1 MRLVRWLWL
10 WGALVPLLVVVLLL
24 FGAGLVLH
32 GLLLGAVDRALMSQ
46 AATEAVSLFDGQHGE
61 PHLHLSKSPLEAQV
75 RAYSPITWLFEPS
88 GELLGVYPPD
98 TTFRVQSGGPRLA
111 TNMDAEGPLT
121 LEVEGQTLRVY
132 TLRVRAHDGSPYIL
146 QLAAS
151 LAPVRTSVRALV
163 LTSLGIVL
171 LLGFTLLLVH
181 RAQAQRL
188 AARLLD
194 IRAQL
199 TALSEGLPIPTAAS
213 EEPGDEIAE
222 VRAAL
227 AEAAAQVSASRS
239 AQSQLIARA
248 AHELRTPLALMRT
261 TLDLA
266 LRRERPNE
274 ALQEALRDTRSE
286 VERLTDVAASLLEL
300 SAPELR
306 PARPAELPWS
316 DLRELLQD
324 AVAAAD
330 AEAHL
335 REVRLEFDGPQQATA
350 RLELHAMR
358 RAIDNL
364 LSNALRFAPRNSVVR
379 LMLSAGA
386 DGGYRIEVEDEGPGI
401 PAEHR
406 EEVFRPFVRLSD
418 DDAGAGL
425 GLALVREVVRRH
437 GGSVQVMDSVRG
449 ARLVMELP
457 AAP

>member
-10 WGALVPLLVVVLLL
+10 WGAMVPLLVVVLLL
-24 FGAGLVLH
+24 VGAGFVLH
-32 GLLLGAVDRALMSQ
+32 GMLLGAVDRALMGQ
-46 AATEAVSLFDGQHGE
+46 AATEAVSLFDGAHGE
-61 PHLHLSKSPLEAQV
+61 PHLHLSKSPLEDQV
-75 RAYSPITWLFEPS
+75 RAYSPITWLYKPS

-98 TTFRVQSGGPRLA
+98 TTFRVQPGAPRLP
-111 TNMDAEGPLT
+111 TTGDAEGPLT
-121 LEVEGQTLRVY
+121 LEVEGQILRVY
-132 TLRVRAHDGSPYIL
+132 TLRVRAHDGLPHVL

-151 LAPVRTSVRALV
+151 LAPVHTSVRALA

-171 LLGFTLLLVH
+171 FLGFTLLLVQ

-199 TALSEGLPIPTAAS
+199 TALSEGQPIPPPAS
-213 EEPGDEIAE
+213 GEPEDEIAE

-227 AEAAAQVSASRS
+227 AEAAAQVNDSRA

-274 ALQEALRDTRSE
+274 VLREALQDTRTE

-306 PARPAELPWS
+306 PARPSELPWS
-316 DLRELLQD
+316 DLAELLQD

-330 AEAHL
+330 AEARR
-335 REVRLEFDGPQQATA
+335 REVHLELDGPDQAPA
-350 RLELHAMR
+350 RLELHSMR

-364 LSNALRFAPRNSVVR
+364 LSNALRFAPGGSAVR
-379 LMLSAGA
+379 VALSSRT
-386 DGGYRIEVEDEGPGI
+386 DGGYRIEVRDEGPGI
-401 PAEHR
+401 PPAQR

-418 DDAGAGL
+418 DGEGAGL

-437 GGSVQVMDSVRG
+437 GGSVQVMESPRG
-449 ARLVMELP
+449 AHLVVDLP
-457 AAP
+457 APP